1 MISRCFS
8 ELGNGSRFCILPIML
23 KQRDM
28 KEKKLTLR
36 TGKEGELN
44 PRAIAY
50 LFRSLAA
57 QISQQ
62 TKVAGSASASHIE
75 RSLSFV
81 VDGVAFSLNIQDIQ
95 PGEGLA
101 V

>member
-1 MISRCFS
+1 M
-8 ELGNGSRFCILPIML
+8 
-23 KQRDM
+23 KQ
-28 KEKKLTLR
+28 KKLTLR
-36 TGKEGELN
+36 TGDAGKLN

-57 QISQQ
+57 HVSQQ

-81 VDGVAFSLNIQDIQ
+81 VDGVAFSLNIQELQ
-95 PGEGLA
+95 SGEGLA